1 MSGVIKVF
9 IWLCCIYRQ
18 SRCSCSYSEDP
29 SGKDLGTICSHLERP
44 SRARKPPRECYT
56 INEKI
61 GQDGGKGKWCE
72 CVRKRERRGGG
83 IKRDRNTETHTPR
96 ETHIQII
103 WPFAA
108 INKEMFSL
116 GNSEEGHGLGI
127 FTLFPLGNFLTT
139 QLQPRPQSSIKTIWG
154 WDQMRW
160 ALFPILQTP
169 VL

>member
-1 MSGVIKVF
+1 M
-9 IWLCCIYRQ
+9 
-18 SRCSCSYSEDP
+18 
-29 SGKDLGTICSHLERP
+29 
-44 SRARKPPRECYT
+44 RKLDRT
-56 INEKI
+56 
-61 GQDGGKGKWCE
+61 GGKENGVCV
-72 CVRKRERRGGG
+72 CQRVRKEGRGNREGQKYRER
-83 IKRDRNTETHTPR
+83 HTPR

-108 INKEMFSL
+108 IDKEMFSS
-116 GNSEEGHGLGI
+116 GNSEEGHYLGI

-169 VL
+169 IL